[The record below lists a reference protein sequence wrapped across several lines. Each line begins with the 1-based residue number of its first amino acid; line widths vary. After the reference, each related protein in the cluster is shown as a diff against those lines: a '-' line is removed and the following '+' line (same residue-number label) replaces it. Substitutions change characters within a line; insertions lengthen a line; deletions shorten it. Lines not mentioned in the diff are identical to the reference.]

1 MSLTNYGR
9 FLLADALYRAARSKI
24 ASFAVIVDAKDD
36 SARRSF
42 GDAPKRVMA
51 KSGAGPRTPLPAAR
65 HSNGR
70 PRWTVE
76 KRRPRRYPALWYDQI
91 KNTHLGGGPGQ
102 MTNWKTAQPLG
113 HRVRRI
119 GRRRFMFLLAG
130 ATTAPR
136 ALRAQQKTIPVIG
149 FLSGAS
155 PGPFAPFVAA
165 FRQGLGE
172 TGYVEGEGVA
182 IEYRS
187 AEGRYD
193 RLPDLVA
200 DLVHSRVDV
209 IATSGGDTVAAAAK
223 GATLTIPIIFTSG
236 GDPVAR
242 GFVASLARPG
252 GNMTGVALLVV
263 ELVGELHRQH
273 LAAAFAID
281 GHGNQHR
288 LADNDPGLAPFSY
301 RASRIRYGNGSL
313 SRRSANARSPD
324 QAIC

>member
-1 MSLTNYGR
+1 MPSPPLSCSAVRSNKEHA
-9 FLLADALYRAARSKI
+9 LL
-24 ASFAVIVDAKDD
+24 
-36 SARRSF
+36 
-42 GDAPKRVMA
+42 
-51 KSGAGPRTPLPAAR
+51 
-65 HSNGR
+65 
-70 PRWTVE
+70 
-76 KRRPRRYPALWYDQI
+76 
-91 KNTHLGGGPGQ
+91 GGPGQ

-113 HRVRRI
+113 RRVLRI

-165 FRQGLGE
+165 FGQGLRE
-172 TGYVEGEGVA
+172 TGYVEGHGVA
-182 IEYRS
+182 IEYRW

-193 RLPDLVA
+193 GLPDLVA
-200 DLVHSRVDV
+200 DLVHCRVDV

-252 GNMTGVALLVV
+252 PPRMSLEGRPGCRLRTGSVFPAV
-263 ELVGELHRQH
+263 QT
-273 LAAAFAID
+273 
-281 GHGNQHR
+281 GHGNGTSYFVTLDQKH
-288 LADNDPGLAPFSY
+288 AAP
-301 RASRIRYGNGSL
+301 R
-313 SRRSANARSPD
+313 
-324 QAIC
+324 C